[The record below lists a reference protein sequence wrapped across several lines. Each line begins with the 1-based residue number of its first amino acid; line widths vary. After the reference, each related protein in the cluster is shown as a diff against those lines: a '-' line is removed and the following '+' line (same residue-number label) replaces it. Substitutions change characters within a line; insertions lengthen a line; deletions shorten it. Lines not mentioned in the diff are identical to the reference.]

1 MKRLNF
7 VLTLLLFVSSAAI
20 TAETA
25 APNFQQLK
33 ADWWTHYAP
42 EKKLANE
49 LLQQRLKDLD
59 SSLTQLSQT
68 FNETNRPLLLPLVI
82 QLRELIDVYDQHPT
96 PTSTDVI
103 PSLPE
108 KKSYPLSEAF
118 SLQLDYLAL
127 NAEIDHQ
134 RSDILWRQELIETER
149 KQQSQ
154 RKISYQEDS
163 NNPTEKLAL
172 ALTIMASRFQLE
184 LDLVNLTHLQA
195 RLNQLINKKSVLQKT
210 LKNMAPLLTFEAG
223 DFDRWKE
230 QYQQSLENIIQIRKQ
245 AVRYITTA
253 PGDDHNASLHKTDRE
268 LRISTEELRAARA
281 DIIVGMIELTR
292 HKNTSDL
299 DSLKQTLADAEALL
313 KSQTPKQ
320 AYIVNSLSALYG
332 WEETN
337 KKSASEKRPPVE
349 LLASIKQ
356 QINTVKT
363 ELDLLKFSISLSKK
377 RMLIGAY
384 GIEDSWVKFTGF
396 ISNAYENIHTVLGT
410 SLFEMNETPVT
421 LMGLL
426 RLFIIII
433 IAWVLSKTA
442 RSGINHFSSQR
453 ASVSPSSIYALSRVL
468 HYLILSIGVV
478 IGLSSIGVDFTKFA
492 LMASALS
499 IGIGFGL
506 QTLVSNFVA
515 GLIILFEKSLKV
527 GDFVELESGITGD
540 VMEINMRSTLIT
552 TNDNIDILVPNS
564 EFINK
569 NVTNW
574 TMREVYRRV
583 RVPFGVAY
591 GSNKELVKKAALE
604 AADNVHWT
612 LKTDPNRKPQVWLV
626 RFGDS
631 SLDFELVI
639 WLIPEAV
646 KRPSGVQASY
656 LWEISNKLAEH
667 HIEIPFPQRDLH
679 LRSGFE
685 SLIKEPL

>member
-82 QLRELIDVYDQHPT
+82 QLRELIDVYGQHPT

-253 PGDDHNASLHKTDRE
+253 PGNDHNASLHKTDRE

-527 GDFVELESGITGD
+527 GDFVELESGITGE

-591 GSNKELVKKAALE
+591 GSDKELVKKAALE

>member
-82 QLRELIDVYDQHPT
+82 QLRELIDVYGQHPT
-96 PTSTDVI
+96 PISTDVI

-292 HKNTSDL
+292 HKDTSDL

-363 ELDLLKFSISLSKK
+363 ELDLLKFSINLSKK

-527 GDFVELESGITGD
+527 GDFVELESGITGE

-591 GSNKELVKKAALE
+591 GSDKELVKKAALE

>member
-82 QLRELIDVYDQHPT
+82 QLRELIDVYGQHPT

-363 ELDLLKFSISLSKK
+363 ELDLLKFSINLSKK

-527 GDFVELESGITGD
+527 GDFVELESGITGE

-591 GSNKELVKKAALE
+591 GSDKELVKKAALE

>member
-82 QLRELIDVYDQHPT
+82 QLRELIDVYGQHPT

-363 ELDLLKFSISLSKK
+363 ELDLLKFSINLSKK

-527 GDFVELESGITGD
+527 GDFVELESGITGE

-591 GSNKELVKKAALE
+591 GSDKELVKKAALE

-667 HIEIPFPQRDLH
+667 YIEIPFPQRDLH

>member
-527 GDFVELESGITGD
+527 GDFVELESGITGE

>member
-7 VLTLLLFVSSAAI
+7 VLTLLLFVTSAAI
-20 TAETA
+20 AAETT

-33 ADWWTHYAP
+33 ADWWTHFAP
-42 EKKLANE
+42 EKKLTNE
-49 LLQQRLKDLD
+49 LLQQRLDELG
-59 SSLTQLSQT
+59 SSLTRLSQT
-68 FNETNRPLLLPLVI
+68 FNENNRPILLPLVI
-82 QLRELIDVYDQHPT
+82 QLRELADVYGQPLT
-96 PTSTDVI
+96 PITSNVI
-103 PSLPE
+103 PALPE
-108 KKSYPLSEAF
+108 KKSYLLSDAF
-118 SLQLDYLAL
+118 SLQLDYLEL
-127 NAEIDHQ
+127 NAEIEHQ
-134 RSDILWRQELIETER
+134 RSDILWRRELIETER

-184 LDLVNLTHLQA
+184 LDLVKLTHLQA
-195 RLNQLINKKSVLQKT
+195 RLDQLINKKSVLQKT
-210 LKNMAPLLTFEAG
+210 LKNMAPLLTFETG
-223 DFDRWKE
+223 DLERWKK

-245 AVRYITTA
+245 AVRHITTTL
-253 PGDDHNASLHKTDRE
+253 GDNNDSLHKTDRE

-292 HKNTSDL
+292 HEDTSDL
-299 DSLKQTLADAEALL
+299 GSLKQKVADAEALL
-313 KSQTPKQ
+313 KSQAPKQ

-337 KKSASEKRPPVE
+337 KKSANEKLPPVE
-349 LLASIKQ
+349 LLALIKQ
-356 QINTVKT
+356 QINAVKT
-363 ELDLLKFSISLSKK
+363 ELDLLKFSVSLTRK
-377 RMLIGAY
+377 RMLVGAF

-396 ISNAYENIHTVLGT
+396 INNGYENIHTVLAT

-421 LMGLL
+421 LMGLV
-426 RLFIIII
+426 RLFIIIF
-433 IAWVLSKTA
+433 IAWALSKTA

-492 LMASALS
+492 LLASALS

-527 GDFVELESGITGD
+527 GDFVELESGITGE

-591 GSNKELVKKAALE
+591 GSDKELVKKAALE

-667 HIEIPFPQRDLH
+667 NIEIPFPQRDLH

-685 SLIKEPL
+685 TLINKEL

>member
-82 QLRELIDVYDQHPT
+82 QLRELIDVYGQHPT

-292 HKNTSDL
+292 HKDTSDL

-337 KKSASEKRPPVE
+337 KKSTSEKRPPVE

-363 ELDLLKFSISLSKK
+363 ELDLLKFSINLSKK

-527 GDFVELESGITGD
+527 GDFVELESGITGE

-591 GSNKELVKKAALE
+591 GSDKELVKKAALE

-685 SLIKEPL
+685 SLIKEPM